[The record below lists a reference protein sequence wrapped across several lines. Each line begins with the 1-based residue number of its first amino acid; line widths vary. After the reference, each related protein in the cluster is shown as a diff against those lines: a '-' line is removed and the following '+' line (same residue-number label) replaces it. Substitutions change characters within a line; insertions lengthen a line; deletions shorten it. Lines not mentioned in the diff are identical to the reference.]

1 MYDLNFKIER
11 VDNLATS
18 DIRVWIALSGGGD
31 DEYRYGLLN
40 REEVISL
47 AAKLYATSHELLESI
62 DQTDDY
68 DGNIL

>member
-11 VDNLATS
+11 VDSLVTS
-18 DIRVWIALSGGGD
+18 NIGVELTLSGGGD

-47 AAKLYATSHELLESI
+47 AEKLYAASHELLESI